1 LVQISEEV
9 IRLLIK
15 NDNVALIGSVDKE
28 GVPNI
33 SPRFVLGIVGNNDRL
48 LFADLYENKTLA
60 NLTAW
65 NKVTASII
73 DVQTMGGFQ
82 LKGEASEVT
91 DQQLEE
97 QANSKL
103 KEHGF
108 GTKPHRIWV
117 LDVKEIFS
125 SQPSGDSKLP
135 LISAYG

>member
-1 LVQISEEV
+1 M
-9 IRLLIK
+9 
-15 NDNVALIGSVDKE
+15 ALIGSVDKA

-65 NKVTASII
+65 NKVTASVI
-73 DVQTMGGFQ
+73 DVETMGGFQ
-82 LKGEASEVT
+82 LKGEAMEVT
-91 DQQLEE
+91 DEQLEQ

-108 GTKPHRIWV
+108 STKPHRIWV